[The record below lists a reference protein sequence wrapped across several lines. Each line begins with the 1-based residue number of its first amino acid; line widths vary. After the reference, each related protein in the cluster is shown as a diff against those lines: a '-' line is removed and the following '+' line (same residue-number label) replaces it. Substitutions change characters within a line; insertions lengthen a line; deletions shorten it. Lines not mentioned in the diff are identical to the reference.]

1 MKKFKLEFL
10 KNGEDQEDY
19 YVKSTDGRPYK
30 IQWQKPHETVSRE
43 LWKNN
48 TLGKNYQSARH
59 RKDSYNDSNKKHH
72 SLPVPSKKKVEEKP
86 RQREIVV
93 DPRRFGMVDPFTFS
107 GKNFT
112 MDNSA
117 LDFASYFAQEIQ
129 KEEEKRKQRE
139 SVDSSIK
146 SVNSTNSTDSVGETT
161 NKGIIRSRRES
172 LQSMRQDSRTSRR
185 ESLQSMRQDSLH
197 ESQQPVIQDNRTSR
211 RESQQ
216 SFRRDSRA
224 SHQETNVER
233 FQNILPSTPE
243 HEETDTSSLISIS
256 NKPPLPKKSS
266 SRFRESK
273 VPGTCLT
280 CRGKI
285 AEGGYC
291 TQWCQPC
298 ESRKFERKFG
308 TWTSGSDVI
317 DTLILESQLGA
328 KSRFDYLEWI
338 PFNRFKDVQLI
349 GSGGIGSVYQAI
361 WLDGPREKWDN
372 KSRQYIRCGEWRVAL
387 RSIDNSE
394 NVALGFFDELKAH
407 LCCENNSGNYI
418 IRYYGITQDT
428 ETKDYMIVVQYAR
441 NGNLRKYMKKNPTG
455 IIWKRK
461 LDILFGAATAL
472 YRIHRENIV
481 HRNLH
486 SGNVLINSYMTLISD
501 LGIYNRADNH
511 EMDGTFG
518 VLPYV
523 SPELLRGK
531 PLTTAA
537 DIYSF
542 GTIMWELA
550 FGRKPF
556 NDRAHNLEL
565 ATDIINGLRPEI
577 IEEIPECYLKLMKS
591 CWDSDP
597 FMRPS
602 AEKLYGIL
610 GDWLCKAHNVPN
622 SEIAMQFSEAE
633 QRRLE
638 SIKQG
643 TKSSST
649 PEQIESPVHSPTTYS
664 SFNNIGENVHS
675 EAAFK
680 SRYLKFE
687 SLQEPTIIFTRT
699 YHAREHLALQEYL
712 TAETEAYNAKYEA
725 IQADNTEIA
734 AEIYEIMQYL

>member
-1 MKKFKLEFL
+1 MAQKKVLRWFNG

-185 ESLQSMRQDSLH
+185 ESLQSMRQDSRH

-441 NGNLRKYMKKNPTG
+441 NG
-455 IIWKRK
+455 
-461 LDILFGAATAL
+461 
-472 YRIHRENIV
+472 
-481 HRNLH
+481 
-486 SGNVLINSYMTLISD
+486 
-501 LGIYNRADNH
+501 
-511 EMDGTFG
+511 
-518 VLPYV
+518 
-523 SPELLRGK
+523 
-531 PLTTAA
+531 
-537 DIYSF
+537 
-542 GTIMWELA
+542 
-550 FGRKPF
+550 
-556 NDRAHNLEL
+556 
-565 ATDIINGLRPEI
+565 
-577 IEEIPECYLKLMKS
+577 
-591 CWDSDP
+591 
-597 FMRPS
+597 
-602 AEKLYGIL
+602 
-610 GDWLCKAHNVPN
+610 DWLCKAHNVPN

>member
-1 MKKFKLEFL
+1 
-10 KNGEDQEDY
+10 
-19 YVKSTDGRPYK
+19 
-30 IQWQKPHETVSRE
+30 
-43 LWKNN
+43 
-48 TLGKNYQSARH
+48 
-59 RKDSYNDSNKKHH
+59 
-72 SLPVPSKKKVEEKP
+72 
-86 RQREIVV
+86 
-93 DPRRFGMVDPFTFS
+93 
-107 GKNFT
+107 
-112 MDNSA
+112 
-117 LDFASYFAQEIQ
+117 
-129 KEEEKRKQRE
+129 
-139 SVDSSIK
+139 
-146 SVNSTNSTDSVGETT
+146 
-161 NKGIIRSRRES
+161 
-172 LQSMRQDSRTSRR
+172 
-185 ESLQSMRQDSLH
+185 
-197 ESQQPVIQDNRTSR
+197 
-211 RESQQ
+211 
-216 SFRRDSRA
+216 
-224 SHQETNVER
+224 
-233 FQNILPSTPE
+233 
-243 HEETDTSSLISIS
+243 
-256 NKPPLPKKSS
+256 
-266 SRFRESK
+266 
-273 VPGTCLT
+273 
-280 CRGKI
+280 
-285 AEGGYC
+285 
-291 TQWCQPC
+291 
-298 ESRKFERKFG
+298 
-308 TWTSGSDVI
+308 
-317 DTLILESQLGA
+317 
-328 KSRFDYLEWI
+328 
-338 PFNRFKDVQLI
+338 
-349 GSGGIGSVYQAI
+349 
-361 WLDGPREKWDN
+361 
-372 KSRQYIRCGEWRVAL
+372 
-387 RSIDNSE
+387 
-394 NVALGFFDELKAH
+394 
-407 LCCENNSGNYI
+407 
-418 IRYYGITQDT
+418 
-428 ETKDYMIVVQYAR
+428 
-441 NGNLRKYMKKNPTG
+441 
-455 IIWKRK
+455 
-461 LDILFGAATAL
+461 
-472 YRIHRENIV
+472 
-481 HRNLH
+481 
-486 SGNVLINSYMTLISD
+486 
-501 LGIYNRADNH
+501 
-511 EMDGTFG
+511 MDGTFG

-542 GTIMWELA
+542 GMIMWELA

>member
-1 MKKFKLEFL
+1 MKKFKLKFL

-185 ESLQSMRQDSLH
+185 ESLQSMRQDSRH

-441 NGNLRKYMKKNPTG
+441 NG
-455 IIWKRK
+455 
-461 LDILFGAATAL
+461 
-472 YRIHRENIV
+472 
-481 HRNLH
+481 
-486 SGNVLINSYMTLISD
+486 
-501 LGIYNRADNH
+501 
-511 EMDGTFG
+511 
-518 VLPYV
+518 
-523 SPELLRGK
+523 
-531 PLTTAA
+531 
-537 DIYSF
+537 
-542 GTIMWELA
+542 
-550 FGRKPF
+550 
-556 NDRAHNLEL
+556 
-565 ATDIINGLRPEI
+565 
-577 IEEIPECYLKLMKS
+577 
-591 CWDSDP
+591 
-597 FMRPS
+597 
-602 AEKLYGIL
+602 
-610 GDWLCKAHNVPN
+610 DWLCKAHNVPN

>member
-285 AEGGYC
+285 AEGG
-291 TQWCQPC
+291 
-298 ESRKFERKFG
+298 
-308 TWTSGSDVI
+308 
-317 DTLILESQLGA
+317 
-328 KSRFDYLEWI
+328 
-338 PFNRFKDVQLI
+338 
-349 GSGGIGSVYQAI
+349 
-361 WLDGPREKWDN
+361 
-372 KSRQYIRCGEWRVAL
+372 
-387 RSIDNSE
+387 
-394 NVALGFFDELKAH
+394 
-407 LCCENNSGNYI
+407 
-418 IRYYGITQDT
+418 
-428 ETKDYMIVVQYAR
+428 
-441 NGNLRKYMKKNPTG
+441 
-455 IIWKRK
+455 
-461 LDILFGAATAL
+461 
-472 YRIHRENIV
+472 
-481 HRNLH
+481 
-486 SGNVLINSYMTLISD
+486 
-501 LGIYNRADNH
+501 
-511 EMDGTFG
+511 
-518 VLPYV
+518 
-523 SPELLRGK
+523 
-531 PLTTAA
+531 
-537 DIYSF
+537 
-542 GTIMWELA
+542 
-550 FGRKPF
+550 
-556 NDRAHNLEL
+556 
-565 ATDIINGLRPEI
+565 
-577 IEEIPECYLKLMKS
+577 
-591 CWDSDP
+591 
-597 FMRPS
+597 
-602 AEKLYGIL
+602 
-610 GDWLCKAHNVPN
+610 DWLCKAHNVPN

>member
-1 MKKFKLEFL
+1 MAQKKVLRWFNG

-48 TLGKNYQSARH
+48 TLGKNYQSARL
-59 RKDSYNDSNKKHH
+59 RKDSYIDSNKKHH

-146 SVNSTNSTDSVGETT
+146 SVNSTNSTDSVDETS

-185 ESLQSMRQDSLH
+185 ESLQSMRQDSRR

-224 SHQETNVER
+224 SPQETNVER

-243 HEETDTSSLISIS
+243 HEETETSSLISIS

-338 PFNRFKDVQLI
+338 PFDRFKDVQLI

-441 NGNLRKYMKKNPTG
+441 N
-455 IIWKRK
+455 
-461 LDILFGAATAL
+461 
-472 YRIHRENIV
+472 
-481 HRNLH
+481 
-486 SGNVLINSYMTLISD
+486 
-501 LGIYNRADNH
+501 
-511 EMDGTFG
+511 
-518 VLPYV
+518 
-523 SPELLRGK
+523 
-531 PLTTAA
+531 
-537 DIYSF
+537 
-542 GTIMWELA
+542 
-550 FGRKPF
+550 
-556 NDRAHNLEL
+556 
-565 ATDIINGLRPEI
+565 
-577 IEEIPECYLKLMKS
+577 
-591 CWDSDP
+591 
-597 FMRPS
+597 
-602 AEKLYGIL
+602 